1 MGDGTVLESGTHA
14 QLLAQGGVYDKLVEA
29 QKLKE
34 GGTHSNNYGISG
46 SLTSIA
52 ATEVESFS
60 KDAELMMKLETPK
73 QQAFFESKGVPLEE
87 PVSSSPTHKQGKS
100 FDSLLR
106 IVQFNRESWK
116 RYILG
121 TFCAIGA
128 GMVYPA
134 YGIIYGMR
142 LELGFLN
149 MQTNHI
155 YRAFLTKLR
164 DTGSSQAPL

>member
-1 MGDGTVLESGTHA
+1 
-14 QLLAQGGVYDKLVEA
+14 LLAQGGAYAKLVEA

-34 GGTHSNNYGISG
+34 GETHYNNYGISG

-52 ATEVESFS
+52 ATEVESLS
-60 KDAELMMKLETPK
+60 KDAESTKLETPK
-73 QQAFFESKGVPLEE
+73 QQAFFESKGVPEEE
-87 PVSSSPTHKQGKS
+87 PVSSSPTHKRGKS

-116 RYILG
+116 LYILG
-121 TFCAIGA
+121 TFCAVGA

-142 LELGFLN
+142 LERGCFEYADQSYL
-149 MQTNHI
+149 
-155 YRAFLTKLR
+155 
-164 DTGSSQAPL
+164 